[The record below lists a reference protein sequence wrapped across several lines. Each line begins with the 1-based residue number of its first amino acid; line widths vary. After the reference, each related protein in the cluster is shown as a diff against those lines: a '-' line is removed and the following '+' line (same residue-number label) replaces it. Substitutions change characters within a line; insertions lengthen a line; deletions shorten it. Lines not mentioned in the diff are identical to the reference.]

1 MEKIPYTN
9 DQAHT
14 VHVGPV
20 AIAPG
25 QTRMVDPSHL
35 NPPAAAPT
43 EQSPPPDPPAALAD
57 LLGKKPGEVTTALPG
72 LADED
77 LDQLDA
83 MERGAAKPRAKLLEA
98 ITAEKIRRS
107 QPPA

>member
-9 DQAHT
+9 DLAHT

-35 NPPAAAPT
+35 NPPAAPPPT
-43 EQSPPPDPPAALAD
+43 EQNDSGTATTLTD
-57 LLGKKPGEVTTALPG
+57 LLAKKPGEVTAALPG
-72 LADED
+72 LSDED
-77 LDQLDA
+77 LGQLDA
-83 MERGAAKPRAKLLEA
+83 LERGAAKPRAKLLEA
-98 ITAEKIRRS
+98 VTAEKIRRS